1 MGYPLDRIEL
11 PAGSLLFAEGDS
23 GDAAYLIQSGE
34 IEIFA
39 TRKRGD
45 STLARR
51 GPGDIVG
58 ELAVIV
64 RDRRSAS
71 ARAIS
76 DCVLLVVTKSQID
89 ARIAN
94 ADPILRMCLGIVTDR
109 YLQTAAQLK
118 RVNGARPMARAQ
130 PVSQPEFQGAIETLS
145 LDADL
150 RRALSANE
158 LVLFFQPIVRLDS
171 RRLVGFEALTRWRH
185 PERGLVPPDH
195 FIPIAE
201 ASGFVVDITSWLLHE
216 AAAALPMIREAAMNN
231 LEATDPLFLN
241 INVSGRDLVDT
252 HFESRIAAMLASS
265 GIPAS
270 AIKIEVTE
278 STLMK
283 DPIKAAER
291 FEACRKLGV
300 QVAIDD
306 FGTGHSS
313 LGYLSK
319 LPMSAIKIAPSFVH
333 SMTIDATTL
342 KIIDMIVR
350 LARKLG
356 IPVIAEGI
364 EEASEAL
371 VLLDMGCTFGQGYL
385 FGRPA
390 PLERTLD
397 LIRRWT
403 ACAPKTSLRRKPE
416 FPATTVAGR
425 RAFLAWSGEML
436 TSPYSA

>member
-1 MGYPLDRIEL
+1 MVAHARLSRPLQVTSLDRIEL

-45 STLARR
+45 STLAQR

-94 ADPILRMCLGIVTDR
+94 ADPILRMCLEVVTDR

-118 RVNGARPMARAQ
+118 RVNGARPIARSQ

-145 LDADL
+145 LDAEL
-150 RRALSANE
+150 RRALKDRE
-158 LVLFFQPIVRLDS
+158 LVLFFQPIVRLDTQ
-171 RRLVGFEALTRWRH
+171 RLVGFEALTRWRH
-185 PERGLVPPDH
+185 PKRGLVPPDQ

-201 ASGFVVDITSWLLHE
+201 ASGFITEITSWLLDQ
-216 AAAALPMIREAAMNN
+216 AASAIPKIRQAALSNAS
-231 LEATDPLFLN
+231 ATDPLFLN
-241 INVSGRDLVDT
+241 VNVSGRDLIDT
-252 HFESRIAAMLASS
+252 QLDRRIAAVLDSS

-270 AIKIEVTE
+270 ALKIEVTE
-278 STLMK
+278 STLMR
-283 DPIKAAER
+283 DPFKAAER
-291 FEACRKLGV
+291 FEACRRLGV

-313 LGYLSK
+313 LSYLSK
-319 LPMSAIKIAPSFVH
+319 LPMSAIKIAPSFIH
-333 SMTIDATTL
+333 SMAIDSTTL
-342 KIIDMIVR
+342 KIIQMVVR
-350 LARKLG
+350 LARKLA

-364 EEASEAL
+364 EEASEARAL
-371 VLLDMGCTFGQGYL
+371 SEMGCTFGQGYL

-390 PLERTLD
+390 PIDKALD
-397 LIRRWT
+397 LVLGWT
-403 ACAPKTSLRRKPE
+403 LRE
-416 FPATTVAGR
+416 AEASV
-425 RAFLAWSGEML
+425 E
-436 TSPYSA
+436 SPVRGDAALV